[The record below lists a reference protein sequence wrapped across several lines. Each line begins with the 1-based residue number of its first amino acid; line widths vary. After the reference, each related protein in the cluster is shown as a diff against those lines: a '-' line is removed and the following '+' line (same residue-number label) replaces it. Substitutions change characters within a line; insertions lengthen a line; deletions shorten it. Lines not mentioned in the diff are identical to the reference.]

1 MEQNFPDYRV
11 VFSEYGAE
19 ANIHQQ
25 EEAVGEVGRY
35 FSQFYPETFSTKF
48 HEIQWGVISKHPYL
62 VASYIW
68 NTFDFATPA
77 TAQGGVKARNMKGL
91 VTFDRQTKKDPSI
104 GIKPIGAKS
113 RCFI

>member
-48 HEIQWGVISKHPYL
+48 HEIQWG
-62 VASYIW
+62 
-68 NTFDFATPA
+68 
-77 TAQGGVKARNMKGL
+77 
-91 VTFDRQTKKDPSI
+91 
-104 GIKPIGAKS
+104 
-113 RCFI
+113 